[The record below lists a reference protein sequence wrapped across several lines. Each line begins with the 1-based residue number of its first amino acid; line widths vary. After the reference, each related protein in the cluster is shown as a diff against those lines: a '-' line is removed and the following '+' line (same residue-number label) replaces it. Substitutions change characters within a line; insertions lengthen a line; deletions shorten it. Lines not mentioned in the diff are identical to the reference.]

1 MGCTSSRPSLEN
13 KVAPKSFPVAWA
25 RWTLVGNSTKNTYLT
40 N

>member
-1 MGCTSSRPSLEN
+1 MGCTSSRPSSEN
-13 KVAPKSFPVAWA
+13 KVALKSFPVAWA